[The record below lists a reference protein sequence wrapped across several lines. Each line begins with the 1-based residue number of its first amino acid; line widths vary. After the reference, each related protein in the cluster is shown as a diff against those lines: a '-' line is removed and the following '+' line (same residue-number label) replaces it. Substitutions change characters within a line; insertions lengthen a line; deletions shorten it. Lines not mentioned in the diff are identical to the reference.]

1 METKVKTILSI
12 SGRPGLFELISQG
25 KNMLI
30 VESLIDKKR
39 GPAYAKDKVVSL
51 GDIAI
56 YTQTKEMPLYEVLN
70 LIKEKEQG
78 KKIAQITK
86 DANLLRKYFEEVL
99 PDYDKEHVHPN
110 DIRKLLSWY
119 NILIEAGITDF
130 PPAQE
135 NTEQEKE
142 NVAVSEE
149 NSEGTTAEDKE
160 TEEKT
165 AE

>member
-1 METKVKTILSI
+1 MSI

-99 PDYDKEHVHPN
+99 PDYEKELVHPN

-142 NVAVSEE
+142 NAAPEEGSEE
-149 NSEGTTAEDKE
+149 TTGEDKE